1 MQQLHLVSS
10 GRDLTDAIGIGATC
24 SSTQKVALQFVSE
37 RWLVDSV
44 ALMMAVAVSAVM
56 PGYGASGYVG
66 ALTHALGA

>member
-10 GRDLTDAIGIGATC
+10 GRDLTDAIGGGHAC

-56 PGYGASGYVG
+56 PMVPAGMLV
-66 ALTHALGA
+66 H

>member
-10 GRDLTDAIGIGATC
+10 GRDLTDAIRGGHAC

-37 RWLVDSV
+37 RWLARQCRTHDGCGRICGD
-44 ALMMAVAVSAVM
+44 A
-56 PGYGASGYVG
+56 YGASGYVG